1 MNDRLF
7 RTILKRYEANIE
19 DALYKIHCIDD
30 HNIVIPEHVDIT
42 GEIDKQLEIVATNE
56 DKIAVL
62 RKYYVSKD
70 SLIEFSQIN

>member
-42 GEIDKQLEIVATNE
+42 GEIDKQLDIIAANE

-62 RKYYVSKD
+62 RKYYVPKD
-70 SLIEFSQIN
+70 KKTVL

>member
-7 RTILKRYEANIE
+7 RTILKKYEANIE

-70 SLIEFSQIN
+70 KKTIL

>member
-70 SLIEFSQIN
+70 KKTLL

>member
-42 GEIDKQLEIVATNE
+42 GEIDKQLEIVAANE

-70 SLIEFSQIN
+70 KKTLL

>member
-1 MNDRLF
+1 MNEKLF
-7 RTILKRYEANIE
+7 RTVLKRYEANIE

-70 SLIEFSQIN
+70 KKTLL

>member
-1 MNDRLF
+1 MNEKLF
-7 RTILKRYEANIE
+7 RTVLKRYEANIE

-62 RKYYVSKD
+62 SKYYVSKD
-70 SLIEFSQIN
+70 KKTLL

>member
-7 RTILKRYEANIE
+7 RTILKKYEANIE

-42 GEIDKQLEIVATNE
+42 GEIDKQLEIVASNYKSVFLSFDT
-56 DKIAVL
+56 
-62 RKYYVSKD
+62 
-70 SLIEFSQIN
+70 

>member
-7 RTILKRYEANIE
+7 RTILKKYEANIE

-70 SLIEFSQIN
+70 KKTLL

>member
-1 MNDRLF
+1 M
-7 RTILKRYEANIE
+7 KRYEANIE

-70 SLIEFSQIN
+70 KKTLL